1 MFDAIS
7 KEGGGSIMIINH
19 NMSAQFVNRQL
30 SKAEGRLKSS
40 TEKLSS
46 GYKINKAGDD
56 ASGLAVSEKL
66 RSQIRGMQQAM
77 KNAQN
82 GISFLQVAEGS
93 MQQMHSILHRMRE
106 LSIQSANQI
115 YSRDDR
121 LMMQVEVSQLKLEVN
136 RMAGDSS
143 FNELKLL
150 DGSLKDMKFHIG
162 PNKDQT
168 ISISLQSMDVK
179 SLSIDKVSTS
189 SVQTSNQSLGSI
201 DIAVSKVSKQRS
213 NIGAWQNRMEHVV
226 KSLAVTRENLLSA
239 ESRIRDTDFA
249 KEVVEFTRN
258 EILAKVGISMLV
270 HTNSQS
276 KSVLDLLGSS
286 MS

>member
-19 NMSAQFVNRQL
+19 NMSAQFVSRQL
-30 SKAEGRLKSS
+30 NNTEGRLKSS

-46 GYKINKAGDD
+46 GYRINRAGDD

-82 GISFLQVAEGS
+82 GISFLQVADGS
-93 MQQMHSILHRMRE
+93 MQQMHSILHRMKE
-106 LSIQSANQI
+106 LSVQSANQI
-115 YSRDDR
+115 YSQDDR
-121 LMMQVEVSQLKLEVN
+121 LMMQVEVSQLKSEVN
-136 RMAGDSS
+136 RMAGVAS

-150 DGSLKDMKFHIG
+150 DGSLSDMKFHIG

-168 ISISLQSMDVK
+168 ISVSLQSMDTK
-179 SLSIDKVSTS
+179 SLSIDRVSTS
-189 SVQTSNQSLGSI
+189 SVQTSNRSLGDI
-201 DIAVSKVSKQRS
+201 DIAVGKVSKQRA

-239 ESRIRDTDFA
+239 ESNIRDTDFA
-249 KEVVEFTRN
+249 KEVIEFTRN
-258 EILAKVGISMLV
+258 EILTKVGISMLV
-270 HTNSQS
+270 HAKSQS
-276 KSVLDLLGSS
+276 KSVLDLLSSS